1 MKNESI
7 NFVLICISYLAIGFI
22 LAGNYVH
29 DRSLKLTQ
37 DSVETLIK
45 IEMITE
51 QQFNLLQG
59 KLNDLERDFY
69 KIPRNSRFTI
79 TRK

>member
-7 NFVLICISYLAIGFI
+7 NFLLICISYLAIGFI

-51 QQFNLLQG
+51 QQFNILQG

-69 KIPRNSRFTI
+69 KIPRNSRI
-79 TRK
+79 ANIR